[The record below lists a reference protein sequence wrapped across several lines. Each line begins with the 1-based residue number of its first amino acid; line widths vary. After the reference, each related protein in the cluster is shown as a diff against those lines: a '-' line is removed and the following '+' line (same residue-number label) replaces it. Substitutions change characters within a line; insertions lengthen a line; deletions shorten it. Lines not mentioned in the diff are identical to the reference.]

1 MHMRRN
7 MFTLQIVLFQ
17 VELHDDGL
25 RLADHLLT
33 ELLSVEAFLA
43 SQLFLAVA
51 NIALQRNNLD

>member
-1 MHMRRN
+1 MRRN

-33 ELLSVEAFLA
+33 ELLSVEALLS
-43 SQLFLAVA
+43 SQLFLAMA
-51 NIALQRNNLD
+51 IIALKKFL